1 MNGAILLLY
10 INTIASH
17 HAFIK
22 TFTERERILVVSFSF
37 HLQNV
42 FDERLMRKE

>member
-1 MNGAILLLY
+1 MNGAIFLLY
-10 INTIASH
+10 INMIAFH

-37 HLQNV
+37 HQQNV
-42 FDERLMRKE
+42 FDEKLIRK

>member
-10 INTIASH
+10 INTISSH

-22 TFTERERILVVSFSF
+22 TFTERESILVVSFSF
-37 HLQNV
+37 HQQNV
-42 FDERLMRKE
+42 FDERLMRK

>member
-1 MNGAILLLY
+1 MNEIIFLLY

-17 HAFIK
+17 HTLIK

-37 HLQNV
+37 HQQNV
-42 FDERLMRKE
+42 FDEKLMRK

>member
-1 MNGAILLLY
+1 MNGIIPLLY
-10 INTIASH
+10 INTIVPH

-37 HLQNV
+37 HQQNV
-42 FDERLMRKE
+42 FSERLMRK